1 MNSLSAVE
9 QARQTQGQAAEAEDT
24 NPTLPLVTAVPIWMS
39 YEEMCEYL
47 DVPQPRLDALVAIGA
62 VERRFIGRRA
72 HYCPIASRAE
82 IRDTLQRAGLAE
94 QSSGAIPIKITTSSQ
109 TTSER
114 APHQEV
120 DDIDDELLS
129 YDVLNLDDLSEADV
143 ASIDDA
149 LRAHFYEQDE
159 LTGVMTLIRDALGQ
173 RDKALRQRDRAS
185 HAQREAL
192 IMHER
197 ALNELRLVADQRDAT
212 LEANRELLDE
222 HNRVADQRD
231 EALTRIKQVR
241 TQRDKA
247 IKHLAR
253 AVGQRD
259 AAQHE
264 RDHARREL
272 QDTQDGLQEVR
283 RQFEATQRALQD
295 AQRDLEEMKLALQN
309 AHGER
314 DERMR
319 HQQRVAQQR
328 DRAMSQLEKVISQ
341 RDAVL
346 SKLEAALEER
356 AMAIGHYDYAHQLLV
371 EWNAWSEQARR
382 ATDDAEA
389 RAEQGIWLAQAL
401 LDTPWYAFKRRR
413 ALRNKLQHLQEI
425 DLMSFEINA
434 TPSTPPSPQNA

>member
-1 MNSLSAVE
+1 MNSLTAVE
-9 QARQTQGQAAEAEDT
+9 QAQQTQGQATEAEDT

-47 DVPQPRLDALVAIGA
+47 DVPQPRLDSLVAIGA

-72 HYCPIASRAE
+72 HYCPIAPRAE

-94 QSSGAIPIKITTSSQ
+94 HSSGAIPIKITTGSQ
-109 TTSER
+109 ATSAR
-114 APHQEV
+114 MPHPEM
-120 DDIDDELLS
+120 DAINDELLG

-173 RDKALRQRDRAS
+173 RDKAQRQRERAS

-197 ALNELRLVADQRDAT
+197 ALNDLRLVADQRDAT

-222 HNRVADQRD
+222 HHRVADQRD
-231 EALTRIKQVR
+231 EALTRTKQIRV
-241 TQRDKA
+241 QRDKA

-259 AAQHE
+259 AAKFE
-264 RDHARREL
+264 RDHTRRAL
-272 QDTQDGLQEVR
+272 QDTQDNLKEVQR
-283 RQFEATQRALQD
+283 KLEATQGTLLD
-295 AQRDLEEMKLALQN
+295 AQRDLEEMRLALQD
-309 AHGER
+309 AQAER
-314 DERMR
+314 DERKR
-319 HQQRVAQQR
+319 NQQRVAQQR
-328 DRAMSQLEKVISQ
+328 DRAMIQLEKVISQ
-341 RDAVL
+341 RDAVM
-346 SKLEAALEER
+346 SKLDEALEER

-371 EWNAWSEQARR
+371 EWNAWSEQAQQ
-382 ATDDAEA
+382 TMDDAQA
-389 RAEQGIWLAQAL
+389 RAEQGVWLAQAL

-413 ALRNKLQHLQEI
+413 ALRHKLQRLQQN
-425 DLMSFEINA
+425 DLMSFDINA
-434 TPSTPPSPQNA
+434 TPSTPSST